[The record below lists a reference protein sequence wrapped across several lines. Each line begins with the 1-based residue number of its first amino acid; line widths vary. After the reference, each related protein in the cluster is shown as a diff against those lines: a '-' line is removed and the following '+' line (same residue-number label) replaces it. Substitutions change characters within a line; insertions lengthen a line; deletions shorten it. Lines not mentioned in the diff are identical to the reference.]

1 MFETS
6 ESVLGPVK
14 IPTEIAIHPVIP
26 PKLQVCEVQ
35 QKAHSLR
42 DKYHVSGKSGTTRH
56 VPCVKYNHCLER
68 PFLLHVLTKSLI
80 V

>member
-14 IPTEIAIHPVIP
+14 IPREIATHPVIP
-26 PKLQVCEVQ
+26 PKSQVCEVQ

-42 DKYHVSGKSGTTRH
+42 DKYHVSGKSRTTRH
-56 VPCVKYNHCLER
+56 VPCVKCNHCLSL
-68 PFLLHVLTKSLI
+68 PFLLPV
-80 V
+80 